1 MVIQKMIRNKLA
13 ENGWFRLALYAS
25 IVAVV
30 WLIVLPRLSSIDI
43 VAKHIEHLEEREV
56 HAGAM
61 YYTDLEKLPT
71 RPSWIEDEIVLW

>member
-1 MVIQKMIRNKLA
+1 MVIQEMIRNQLA
-13 ENGWFRLALYAS
+13 ESGWLRLALCAS
-25 IVAVV
+25 IVAGI

-71 RPSWIEDEIVLW
+71 RPAWIEDEIVLW